1 MVENKRKIYSH
12 YGSSYKRRK
21 RNNEEVDYDTDLGT
35 DEEIVEKKG
44 KKGKGGKL

>member
-1 MVENKRKIYSH
+1 MENNKNFASH
-12 YGSSYKRRK
+12 YGSSSKRRK
-21 RNNEEVDYDTDLGT
+21 RNNEEVDYDTNLGI